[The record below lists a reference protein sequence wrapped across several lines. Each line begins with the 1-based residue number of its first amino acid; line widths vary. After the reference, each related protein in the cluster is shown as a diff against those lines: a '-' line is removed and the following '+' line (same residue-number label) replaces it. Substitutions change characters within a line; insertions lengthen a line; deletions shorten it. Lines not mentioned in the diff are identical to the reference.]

1 MCTKRGPPCLVGP
14 FFFFRKTCL
23 AESGQSK
30 SLVVLDSEA
39 WGEKATIPLDVGRR
53 FFRVKGE
60 DQPLPD
66 FGEVRRVPCLLSVG

>member
-1 MCTKRGPPCLVGP
+1 MARPISSARAVFC
-14 FFFFRKTCL
+14 KTCL

-39 WGEKATIPLDVGRR
+39 WEEKATIPLDVGRR

-66 FGEVRRVPCLLSVG
+66 FGEVRQTCGRRIERSVCR